1 MDTNDIPNRASNME
15 KAEGDRWS
23 SDPATVE
30 RRDRER
36 VNSGAS
42 ADEPGTGI
50 SNRSDTEER
59 ENQEAVPPRGD
70 TKGGAN
76 AGSGNSSADKTE
88 KKQV

>member
-36 VNSGAS
+36 ADSGAS

-76 AGSGNSSADKTE
+76 AGSGTSSAEKTQ
-88 KKQV
+88 KKEA